1 MRDNEIAKGSENV
14 SQNLDAQPN
23 FNHQELQQA
32 AANNMVSDRAS
43 QGNAVDNNGQIDFS
57 KHQLKGFDNSAGSQ
71 AGNSNA
77 EATGMQPASGASSE
91 NPQQAGSEAHQPG
104 RTGAGDASNAATSGN
119 ASVDG
124 RSGSGEVQERQN
136 SSANGSSK
144 AESSDSP
151 QQKHPAS
158 GSSNAEG
165 GENPQQKGS
174 ADGSTKAESGESLN
188 HKNSAADGSAKAG
201 SEDAAKQS
209 GSSATSGS
217 NESAEAGSGGKANS
231 ATTMEATGAS
241 PQPKAIESE
250 GGGGGKYRPEASS
263 VNTQETKP
271 DKNSAQ
277 QSGAAAPFSASGA
290 ATATAGSGRP
300 SW

>member
-104 RTGAGDASNAATSGN
+104 KDWR
-119 ASVDG
+119 
-124 RSGSGEVQERQN
+124 R
-136 SSANGSSK
+136 
-144 AESSDSP
+144 
-151 QQKHPAS
+151 
-158 GSSNAEG
+158 
-165 GENPQQKGS
+165 
-174 ADGSTKAESGESLN
+174 
-188 HKNSAADGSAKAG
+188 
-201 SEDAAKQS
+201 
-209 GSSATSGS
+209 
-217 NESAEAGSGGKANS
+217 
-231 ATTMEATGAS
+231 
-241 PQPKAIESE
+241 
-250 GGGGGKYRPEASS
+250 
-263 VNTQETKP
+263 
-271 DKNSAQ
+271 
-277 QSGAAAPFSASGA
+277 
-290 ATATAGSGRP
+290 
-300 SW
+300 